1 MTVSIFFYK
10 VPNHEILWW
19 HLASSKWSPFRIAL
33 SGAIVWKNLF
43 KLTVSSERQQFYEP
57 TKPLHPQW
65 LFCFAGTR
73 YTDAVEQFE
82 PAIVWLSSVCNVVD
96 DKMDAVLKE
105 IPTDFDLAH
114 FSRSKCFFLFEWLFK
129 AGRVGV
135 HTMMNKPS
143 FTNRQLK
150 QPCTSHLF
158 WYSFHDLTLMTSTC
172 NLVLMIST
180 CNPLR

>member
-57 TKPLHPQW
+57 NKPLHPQW

-73 YTDAVEQFE
+73 YIDAVEQFE

-129 AGRVGV
+129 A
-135 HTMMNKPS
+135 S
-143 FTNRQLK
+143 K
-150 QPCTSHLF
+150 QEGLGCTPWWTSHLLQT
-158 WYSFHDLTLMTSTC
+158 D
-172 NLVLMIST
+172 N
-180 CNPLR
+180 